1 MIEQVRSD
9 NKLRK
14 MINDYLLMDPDQI
27 DSLSLRQLDQM
38 LFILPKALIWVQDC
52 ENEAAIAYT
61 AAEDAYED
69 TIQTKASLLPKSMFD
84 VSQVSEK
91 MRVAKVREMFPTEF
105 EARTKQVRTKFA
117 IMKKLSGQVKHLE
130 RLNDNVKKIRE
141 AFVNKLKVEKTE
153 GEGE

>member
-52 ENEAAIAYT
+52 ENEAAIAYA

-153 GEGE
+153 GESE